1 MCNCGGGAIRNIA
14 LRKEAA
20 RRTVEAA
27 TGGGVPKKA
36 RSARAPAPAPSPA
49 PVAGSRGPVRSQ
61 PIVSITKARNNVLF
75 LPKSMRKQRHG
86 PVSAA
91 PTPIPAPVPVPE
103 PIMEILTPEVLAN
116 VNSVWGPPLWRALH
130 SLAEITEDVAVW
142 EGLLEKVHSTM
153 PCPECAAHFG
163 EWIRTHPLYVSVEEG
178 LTVSESVRIWLLT
191 LHNDVNRRTGKPE
204 WTVEQLTAASSAA
217 AVDSVRSVLG
227 DIRTYISV
235 ELGDAIESSL
245 TVRRTSGSIRPLQR
259 GQNLATSCEGQT
271 ESFLTDR
278 IKPEAILV
286 RVEEEAADVVV
297 DVVVEEVVDVVV
309 EEAA

>member
-1 MCNCGGGAIRNIA
+1 
-14 LRKEAA
+14 
-20 RRTVEAA
+20 
-27 TGGGVPKKA
+27 
-36 RSARAPAPAPSPA
+36 
-49 PVAGSRGPVRSQ
+49 
-61 PIVSITKARNNVLF
+61 
-75 LPKSMRKQRHG
+75 
-86 PVSAA
+86 
-91 PTPIPAPVPVPE
+91 
-103 PIMEILTPEVLAN
+103 MEILTPEVLAN

-153 PCPECAAHFG
+153 PCPECATHFG
-163 EWIRTHPLYVSVEEG
+163 EWIRTHPLCVSVEEG

-217 AVDSVRSVLG
+217 AVDSVLSVLG

-235 ELGDAIESSL
+235 ELGDAIESFL
-245 TVRRTSGSIRPLQR
+245 TV
-259 GQNLATSCEGQT
+259 
-271 ESFLTDR
+271 R

-286 RVEEEAADVVV
+286 RVEEVV

-309 EEAA
+309 EEAADVVVEEVAADVVVEETA